1 LDLSGRRYADG
12 DIGRI
17 ALVAMTLLLVLG
29 TAPASAQGLFDFLFG
44 GGRRQQPAAPS
55 LPPPPSNTYQRGDY
69 GDSSYG
75 PSSSRFDT
83 GTGHAT
89 MFCVRMCDGRYYP
102 VQQHANASPQQM
114 CSAMCPASQTQIF
127 YGSSIDSASSP
138 GVGPYSS
145 TRNAFLY
152 RKQLVPNCTC
162 NGKDV
167 FGLVTIDVNADP
179 TLRAGDLIASKDGST
194 KTARPAYATAS
205 DPNAVLSDGGGEV
218 VRVIPPRPVEQQQP
232 QAQPQPQPQPQP
244 QQRGFNLFRLF

>member
-1 LDLSGRRYADG
+1 LHLSGRRCAEIG
-12 DIGRI
+12 FGRI
-17 ALVAMTLLLVLG
+17 ALVAMAIALVLVLG
-29 TAPASAQGLFDFLFG
+29 AAPASAQGLFDFLFG
-44 GGRRQQPAAPS
+44 GGRRQQPAAAPP
-55 LPPPPSNTYQRGDY
+55 PPPPSATYQRGDY

-75 PSSSRFDT
+75 PSSSSRFDT

-102 VQQHANASPQQM
+102 IQQHANASPQQM

-127 YGSSIDSASSP
+127 YGSSIDSASAP
-138 GVGPYSS
+138 GVGPYGNS
-145 TRNAFLY
+145 RNAFLY

-179 TLRAGDLIASKDGST
+179 TLRAGDLIATKDGST

-205 DPNAVLSDGGGEV
+205 DPNAVMSDGGGGEV
-218 VRVIPPRPVEQQQP
+218 VRVIPPRPVEP
-232 QAQPQPQPQPQP
+232 QQPQP
-244 QQRGFNLFRLF
+244 QQRGFNLFRNW